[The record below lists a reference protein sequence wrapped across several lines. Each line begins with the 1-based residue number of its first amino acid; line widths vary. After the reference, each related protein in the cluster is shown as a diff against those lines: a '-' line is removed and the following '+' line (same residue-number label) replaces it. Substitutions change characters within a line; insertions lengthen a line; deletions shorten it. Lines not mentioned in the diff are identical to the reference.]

1 MRKTQNNIETN
12 RMDVFGVRRPTKQTQ
27 PKAIPWKVI
36 DPDLDHAFAEI
47 VTVATIMEGTVTHD
61 FLGYAELVPTPF
73 LDIGIRMA
81 MSEGWITE
89 SSEGEF
95 SPRYPPGHLI
105 ELANLA
111 EESNSSIH
119 EAAGE
124 ICFDLIESVMDDNPM
139 RVFAKHDALIG
150 IGGPCT
156 AKTWP
161 VVERMLASHPAV
173 LVGGMR
179 ERKSSPSTN
188 FYRNIIEGTEVRRND
203 SY

>member
-27 PKAIPWKVI
+27 PKAIHWKVI
-36 DPDLDHAFAEI
+36 DLDLDHAFAEI

-89 SSEGEF
+89 SSEGN
-95 SPRYPPGHLI
+95 SPPGIRQVILLSWQI
-105 ELANLA
+105 WLR
-111 EESNSSIH
+111 SQISIH
-119 EAAGE
+119 DAAGE
-124 ICFDLIESVMDDNPM
+124 ICFDLIESVMNDNPM

-179 ERKSSPSTN
+179 ERKSSNSTN